1 MSEPS
6 WRERWGG
13 RAAEALSGLAE
24 RVRAAALVPAPGAS
38 TAKPEPRPVVYRPVM
53 SPKELQGVWYGDEV
67 PASEQWR
74 RYFGSGVT
82 PALIEQCVLSSM
94 RGYLRDFTDLS
105 YEMLMVDPDVSCFV
119 GKRMRA
125 VAHVEPVVE
134 PASGD
139 GIDPKK
145 AELYADVVREQLRWI
160 PQPRKAWTR
169 LAWGHFHGRSLLEK
183 TWKEAGPRSRVKW
196 RIDALHWVHP
206 RRLALGPE
214 RELRIRDD
222 VWQGGT
228 FEARGFDI
236 REAPQKFIAF
246 QPQLFDDYPERE
258 GLALRAVYPSYFKR
272 WGTKE
277 RLAVLEVYGHP
288 WKHVEG
294 EAGVTV
300 QKEMLDAAKASADK
314 MGGWSTGAMPPG
326 VKLVLTQ
333 LGQNAAQGHK
343 ELVADCNDAL
353 AKLILTA
360 TRTTDAK
367 PDALGGD
374 AARVHQDGEL
384 LTIATDC
391 ANLGDVATEGLAVD
405 IIVLNYGPEE
415 ASHAPRIRFPFEL
428 KPDRTVEI
436 ERTTKTL
443 AIGIPLK
450 LEEVYER
457 TGFEKPDAGDAI
469 IQQSAGSPGPFGPG
483 APSTSIVDPNAPQP
497 PPAPPAAPPPVA
509 PPAPAAPPTP
519 AEADDEEEP
528 AAAARLEVESVVLRA
543 VRASTQARLRYGD
556 RICCAAQPE
565 TVNGSPD
572 VLIETGVKEGA
583 RITAAW
589 ANALGAAV
597 EGLDKGGEIFEALAR
612 ASQELPL
619 AGFARATERRLLHG
633 AMLGALDS
641 SWEIENEQLIT
652 VEAFTAPRVLAREE
666 FEPGD
671 VDRKFVTRP
680 FDQAVKLFKEREV
693 LTPDRFAQLSAAAKR
708 RAFSIAKLARQELL
722 ATAHAELGR
731 QLETGAVDLGDFKK
745 LMADRIES
753 AGWTPANASHV
764 ETIFRTNIIG
774 GYSAGRHTQ
783 MTEPATLALRP
794 FWQIFTVRDDRARD
808 THKKAHG
815 TVLPAD
821 HAFWKKAY
829 APFGYNCRC
838 RVVSRGKGYENRVT
852 AAPEGLPDEGFDS
865 GTPVLM
871 SAEL

>member
-1 MSEPS
+1 M
-6 WRERWGG
+6 G
-13 RAAEALSGLAE
+13 
-24 RVRAAALVPAPGAS
+24 PAPAP
-38 TAKPEPRPVVYRPVM
+38 KPEPRVFYRPTL
-53 SPKELQGVWYGDEV
+53 SAEELRDVWYGDQV
-67 PASEQWR
+67 PESEQWR
-74 RYFGSGVT
+74 RYYGSGVT
-82 PALIEQCVLSSM
+82 PGLIETCITTAT
-94 RGYLRDFTDLS
+94 RGYLRDFTDLA
-105 YEMLMVDPDVSCFV
+105 YEMLMVDPDLSCFV

-145 AELYADVVREQLRWI
+145 AELYANIVREQLRWI
-160 PQPRKAWTR
+160 PMPRKAWTR
-169 LAWGHFHGRSLLEK
+169 LAWGHFHGRALLEK

-196 RIDALHWVHP
+196 RVNALHWVHP

-222 VWQGGT
+222 LWQGGQ
-228 FEARGFDI
+228 FEARGFDV
-236 REAPQKFIAF
+236 REVPHKFIAF

-258 GLALRAVYPSYFKR
+258 GLALRCAYPSYFKR
-272 WGTKE
+272 WTTKE
-277 RLAVLEVYGHP
+277 IMAVLEVYGHP
-288 WKHVEG
+288 WKHVEPIDG
-294 EAGVTV
+294 ATL
-300 QKEMLDAAKASADK
+300 QKEALDVGKKAADR
-314 MGGWSTGAMPPG
+314 MGAWATGAMPPG
-326 VKLVLTQ
+326 VKLVITQ
-333 LGQNAAQGHK
+333 LGENATLSHK
-343 ELVADCNDAL
+343 EFRGECNDML
-353 AKLILTA
+353 AKLVLNA

-384 LTIATDC
+384 LGFATDC
-391 ANLGDVATEGLAVD
+391 GNIGDVLTEQFAAHV
-405 IIVLNYGPEE
+405 IEVNFGPDEV
-415 ASHAPRIRFPFEL
+415 SHAPRIKLPFEL
-428 KPDRTVEI
+428 KPDRTTEI
-436 ERTTKTL
+436 ERTKKTL
-443 AIGIPLK
+443 EIGIPLK

-457 TGFEKPDAGDAI
+457 SGFAKPEPGDAV
-469 IQQSAGSPGPFGPG
+469 IQQSAGAPGPFGPG
-483 APSTSIVDPNAPQP
+483 APSTSIVDPNAPKP
-497 PPAPPAAPPPVA
+497 PPAPPAGPAPAPPTGA
-509 PPAPAAPPTP
+509 PPAPEQEP
-519 AEADDEEEP
+519 EEEEP
-528 AAAARLEVESVVLRA
+528 AAAARLEVESVLLRALSSA
-543 VRASTQARLRYGD
+543 VRARTRHGD
-556 RICCAAQPE
+556 RVCCAAQPE

-572 VLIETGVKEGA
+572 TLVETGVKEGA
-583 RITAAW
+583 RICASW
-589 ANALGAAV
+589 ASSLGSAV

-612 ASQELPL
+612 AAQDLPL

-652 VEAFTAPRVLAREE
+652 VEAFTAPRVLDREE

-693 LTPDRFAQLSAAAKR
+693 LTPDRFAQLSAAAKK
-708 RAFSIAKLARQELL
+708 RAFSVARLARQELL

-745 LMADRIES
+745 LMAERIES

-794 FWQIFTVRDDRARD
+794 FWQIFAVRDDRARD

-815 TVLPAD
+815 AVLPAD
-821 HAFWKKAY
+821 HAFWKRAY

-838 RVVSRGKGYENRVT
+838 RVVSRGKNFEGRVT